1 MLKYTLAPF
10 KSFSFFL
17 MIILGKASIKYFC
30 SPSCSGSNCD
40 TRREMLI
47 ILTSPDL
54 SQDLILG
61 KNFKRKQKCK
71 QTLSEKEKISNPV
84 LQNMK
89 LRNLY
94 HGLAA

>member
-1 MLKYTLAPF
+1 
-10 KSFSFFL
+10 
-17 MIILGKASIKYFC
+17 
-30 SPSCSGSNCD
+30 
-40 TRREMLI
+40 MLI